1 MNPSISGS
9 ERAKRTRAAKG
20 GAALVLIDVINPM
33 DFEGSEGL
41 VEAALP
47 AARALLALKRR
58 ARRHGVPTIYVNDNF
73 GRWRSDFRAIVSL
86 CSRRSVP
93 GSPIAKLLKPEPRD
107 YFVLKPMHSGFY
119 ATALEILLEALKVRT
134 IILGGFAT
142 NICVLFTANDAYMRG
157 YRIRVP
163 VDCVAANSAGDARQA
178 LAQMRTYLKADVR
191 PSSKIAFS

>member
-1 MNPSISGS
+1 MTPSISGS

-41 VEAALP
+41 VKAALP
-47 AARALLALKRR
+47 AAEALLALKRR

-73 GRWRSDFRAIVSL
+73 GRWRSDFRAIVAL
-86 CSRRSVP
+86 CARRSVP
-93 GSPIAKLLKPEPRD
+93 GGAVARLLKPEPRD
-107 YFVLKPMHSGFY
+107 YFVLKPKHSGFH
-119 ATALEILLEALKVRT
+119 ATALETLLQALKVRT
-134 IILGGFAT
+134 LILGGFAT

-163 VDCVAANSAGDARQA
+163 ADCVAANSPTDTRQT
-178 LAQMRTYLKADVR
+178 LAQMRTFLKADVR
-191 PSSKIAFS
+191 PSKKLDFA